1 MLADPRQRH
10 PRLVTS
16 PVRRTVPSFTL
27 DRTPTAASTVDRMA
41 NIVEKIAQQVTSVGA
56 KASYG
61 EPVTVGGIELVPV
74 AVVWFGFGGG
84 SDDAEQGG
92 GGGGGVSI
100 PVGAYVRGPDGARFK
115 PNLVAVLAVSVPIA
129 WALSWGV
136 VGVAIAKAGKKPRR

>member
-10 PRLVTS
+10 RRLVTS
-16 PVRRTVPSFTL
+16 PARCTVPSFTL
-27 DRTPTAASTVDRMA
+27 DRTPTSASTVERMA

-115 PNLVAVLAVSVPIA
+115 PNLVALLAVSVPIA
-129 WALSWGV
+129 WALSWSV
-136 VGVAIAKAGKKPRR
+136 VGVAIAKAGKRPRR